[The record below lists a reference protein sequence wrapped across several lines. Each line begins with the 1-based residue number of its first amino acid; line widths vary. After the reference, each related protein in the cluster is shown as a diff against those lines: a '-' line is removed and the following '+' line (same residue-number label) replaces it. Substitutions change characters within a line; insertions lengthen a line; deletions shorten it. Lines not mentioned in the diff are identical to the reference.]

1 MITHPHTEEFPGLS
15 FQRRV
20 PFFPQVSIG
29 RIRSQFS
36 LQAEHYLIFNCLN
49 REFPPDSERFLVV
62 MHPVSDA
69 PDILYRIAGECT
81 LSSLVR
87 EIAANW

>member
-1 MITHPHTEEFPGLS
+1 
-15 FQRRV
+15 
-20 PFFPQVSIG
+20 
-29 RIRSQFS
+29 
-36 LQAEHYLIFNCLN
+36 LIFNCLN